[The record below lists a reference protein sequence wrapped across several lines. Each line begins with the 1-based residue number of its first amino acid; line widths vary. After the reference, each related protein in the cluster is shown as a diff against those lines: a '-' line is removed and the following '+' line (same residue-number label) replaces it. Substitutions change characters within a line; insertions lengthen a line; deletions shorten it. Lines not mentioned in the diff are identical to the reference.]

1 MSLCGGMI
9 ENFDHV
15 PAEIFDQYLISYNS
29 FYQKPAE
36 TLHNPDLVIRIGKK

>member
-15 PAEIFDQYLISYNS
+15 PAEIFDQYLISCDS